1 MKYYYAIF
9 TQTDEAI
16 EVEFPD
22 LPGCVT
28 FGETW
33 EEAYE
38 NAVDVLAGWLAHAEP
53 QFIKEPSLH
62 TDLESIRGEIVP
74 VPIEKENMQM
84 YKKTPLAPKLSP
96 FPA

>member
-9 TQTDEAI
+9 IQTDEAI

-38 NAVDVLAGWLAHAEP
+38 NAVDVLAGWLMRN
-53 QFIKEPSLH
+53 PSLSKSLH
-62 TDLESIRGEIVP
+62 VIQIWKALLVR
-74 VPIEKENMQM
+74 
-84 YKKTPLAPKLSP
+84 
-96 FPA
+96 